1 MGFCFDFQGRVFGP
15 VDNGAPLFCI
25 AGPCAL
31 ESRAHALEVSAALRE
46 IFAAA
51 GVPFIYKSSFDKAN
65 RSSGA
70 SFRGVGMTEGLAI
83 LAEVRERVG
92 VPVLARAAVAVG
104 VAGLFLEVHPDPDK
118 APCDGPN
125 MLALRDL
132 PSLLNQLGEF
142 DRLAKQTAGVGA

>member
-1 MGFCFDFQGRVFGP
+1 MGFCFDFQGRAFGP

-31 ESRAHALEVSAALRE
+31 ESRAHALEVSAALKE

-70 SFRGVGMTEGLAI
+70 SFRGVGMAEGLSI
-83 LAEVRERVG
+83 LAEVRNAWACPCSPMCMRRNR
-92 VPVLARAAVAVG
+92 PRLWPKWRTCFRPRPFSAVR
-104 VAGLFLEVHPDPDK
+104 PI
-118 APCDGPN
+118 
-125 MLALRDL
+125 
-132 PSLLNQLGEF
+132 
-142 DRLAKQTAGVGA
+142 